1 MGEENKFQLKIIKI
15 MFTGFIV
22 KEMWLRK
29 PWKLLAGPADTQFE
43 YHVVISYKDTACLT
57 LTKVAARSN
66 PRRLPLLCKTC
77 SLVQCRP
84 SASDQLPTS
93 WISRGK
99 VAWMRYTSENF
110 TNLPRFWA
118 TRKSQSTGIF
128 VSLKTSSM
136 EEVSGRNKSHLA
148 FWDILVWNISI

>member
-1 MGEENKFQLKIIKI
+1 MGEENKLQLKIIKI

-22 KEMWLRK
+22 KGMWLMK
-29 PWKLLAGPADTQFE
+29 PWKLLAGPADIQFE
-43 YHVVISYKDTACLT
+43 YHFVICYKDTACLT
-57 LTKVAARSN
+57 FTYAAARSS
-66 PRRLPLLCKTC
+66 PRRFPLLCKMC
-77 SLVQCRP
+77 PLVQCRP

-99 VAWMRYTSENF
+99 VAWMRYTSESF
-110 TNLPRFWA
+110 TTLPWSWA
-118 TRKSQSTGIF
+118 TRNSQSTGIF

-136 EEVSGRNKSHLA
+136 EDVSGRNKSHLA